1 MSHETALPIVALAAL
16 AALTLDQ
23 RKVHLRWLGEL
34 TQLPT
39 ASGKEWR
46 VIRWVERW
54 ASERSDV
61 VLSRDPSGNITLS
74 LARMAAGSRPV
85 YFTGHL
91 DHPAFVVERIVSPS
105 TLELSFRGGVMDDYF
120 KEAKVAVYN
129 ARDEVVK
136 GTITESL
143 QGPAFKHYLVEL
155 ASGSTMHHA
164 LGDVGVW
171 DLPRAE
177 VKDGNFHTLACD
189 DLAAVAAALAAF
201 DVLRAI
207 AARGELRQDVRVLLT
222 RAEEIG
228 FIGAIAAVKHGTI
241 PADARVMAL
250 ENSRSF
256 AESPIGGGPIVRVGD
271 RLSVFSPTL
280 TDAIAARA
288 EQVAGGAST
297 VTAAQKASAL
307 PAWKWQRKL
316 MAGGACEASV
326 FFHSGLEAT
335 CVCLPL
341 GNYHNMGDLA
351 AVQAGT
357 NTTRPTIEREF
368 IGVSDYEGLV
378 DLLVACGVHLPAAG
392 GMGDRLE
399 RLWKQHAEILK

>member
-1 MSHETALPIVALAAL
+1 MSHETASPIVALAAL

-241 PADARVMAL
+241 PADARVMAGEQPLVRGEPDRRRADRACGRSAECFFTDADGCDRRPRRAGRGRGLDGDGGAEGQRVASL
-250 ENSRSF
+250 EV
-256 AESPIGGGPIVRVGD
+256 AEEADGGGRVRGERLLSQRARGDVRV
-271 RLSVFSPTL
+271 
-280 TDAIAARA
+280 
-288 EQVAGGAST
+288 
-297 VTAAQKASAL
+297 
-307 PAWKWQRKL
+307 
-316 MAGGACEASV
+316 
-326 FFHSGLEAT
+326 
-335 CVCLPL
+335 
-341 GNYHNMGDLA
+341 
-351 AVQAGT
+351 
-357 NTTRPTIEREF
+357 
-368 IGVSDYEGLV
+368 
-378 DLLVACGVHLPAAG
+378 PAAG
-392 GMGDRLE
+392 QLPQHGGPRGGAGGDEHDEAHDRARVHRRE
-399 RLWKQHAEILK
+399 